1 MKSTTAVLAG
11 LNEFASP
18 VATCKEDIPY
28 RPPLKKDANMTATP
42 EQLKLLHSPFAESSI
57 SWRAGW
63 QRIEG
68 QAQALPYID
77 NRVIM
82 NYLDD
87 TVGASNWYNEYVE
100 VVADGRLVAVR
111 CVLLIRLETGWV
123 GKSDAAPVMP
133 NREGALDLA
142 IKGAYSDAMKR
153 AAVHWGLGR
162 YLYGFRAP
170 WVPVSERGRLLEIPC
185 LPVEMLPAGAVPRA
199 PAEAAKVA
207 PVEAAKAA
215 PVEAAKAAPVE
226 AAKAAP
232 VEVAKAAPVEVAK
245 AAPVE
250 AAKAAPVEVAK
261 AAPVEAAKAAP
272 VEVAKAAPVEVAKAA
287 PVEVAQAA
295 PVEVAKAAP
304 VEVAQAAP
312 VEVAKAAPVE
322 VAKAAPVEVAQAAP
336 VEVAKAA
343 PARAA
348 TKTTQGDASKVVPS
362 QAPAPA
368 DDLPEDLSQ
377 EQRTLVNDLLT
388 RLAKMPVKMIR
399 QYVEGPKGQEK
410 LTPQSRGFLLKKITA
425 HEAALSN

>member
-250 AAKAAPVEVAK
+250 
-261 AAPVEAAKAAP
+261 
-272 VEVAKAAPVEVAKAA
+272 
-287 PVEVAQAA
+287 VAQAA